1 MRLIQLEQ
9 IFKDLGCT
17 EAYNFD
23 GGQSSIMIYD
33 GKIQNDIA
41 GFAVLHGLLD
51 GIDDDGVRGE
61 HLHNDVAGLVDVHR
75 IGGGL
80 AAGSSELIQTG
91 LRHVKAQN
99 RVAALLQHVQ
109 GHRQTHNA
117 QTQETN
123 FFHV

>member
-1 MRLIQLEQ
+1 MHSGRFDFGIQLLND
-9 IFKDLGCT
+9 IRR
-17 EAYNFD
+17 
-23 GGQSSIMIYD
+23 GGIQ
-33 GKIQNDIA
+33 IQNDIA

-80 AAGSSELIQTG
+80 AAGSS
-91 LRHVKAQN
+91 VKAQN

-109 GHRQTHNA
+109 GHRQTHNT